1 MIDLF
6 WGFGGIGGFCRKK
19 CRLWGK
25 GREGKVEDGFEWI
38 NRGFLGWCVG
48 KVAYRLKQK
57 TPLDHSFNYPQSLK
71 QSENVYFRNVDVF
84 FAMSIVRANKQGIGF
99 A

>member
-1 MIDLF
+1 MSKEMSIVGEGELESV
-6 WGFGGIGGFCRKK
+6 GRGILG
-19 CRLWGK
+19 
-25 GREGKVEDGFEWI
+25 I

-48 KVAYRLKQK
+48 EVAYRLKQK
-57 TPLDHSFNYPQSLK
+57 MPLDHSFNYPQSPK

>member
-1 MIDLF
+1 M
-6 WGFGGIGGFCRKK
+6 G
-19 CRLWGK
+19 
-25 GREGKVEDGFEWI
+25 E
-38 NRGFLGWCVG
+38 
-48 KVAYRLKQK
+48 VAYRLKQK
-57 TPLDHSFNYPQSLK
+57 MPLDHSFNYPQSHK

>member
-1 MIDLF
+1 MSKEMSIV
-6 WGFGGIGGFCRKK
+6 
-19 CRLWGK
+19 GK
-25 GREGKVEDGFEWI
+25 RQLGECREGILGI

-48 KVAYRLKQK
+48 EVAYRLKQK
-57 TPLDHSFNYPQSLK
+57 MPLDHSFNYPQSLK

>member
-1 MIDLF
+1 M
-6 WGFGGIGGFCRKK
+6 GFVERNVDCRGRGERRRGG
-19 CRLWGK
+19 
-25 GREGKVEDGFEWI
+25 EGFEGI

-48 KVAYRLKQK
+48 EVAYRLKQK
-57 TPLDHSFNYPQSLK
+57 MALDPSFNYPQSPK